1 MATVVVM
8 PQLGN
13 SVESCLIVSWQV
25 AVGDEIAENAIV
37 CEVETD
43 KASMEVPSSAAGTVL
58 AILWDEGD
66 DVPVK
71 EPLLVVGVVPGNAG
85 EFTFERH
92 QLGLDLAD
100 LLLERLELLQLR
112 VAHLV
117 AGPQDLHPGGQVDD
131 EQQVTA
137 DHQHVVPAKGARQPF
152 LGHAQHL
159 AGSIGYSDQQGSQNK
174 DHQRGGEEHHAVD
187 PYPLGGGL
195 GK

>member
-71 EPLLVVGVVPGNAG
+71 EPPRRRRRGRGPGRA
-85 EFTFERH
+85 RRR
-92 QLGLDLAD
+92 
-100 LLLERLELLQLR
+100 RLEGKDGGDPRRAAAEVLR
-112 VAHLV
+112 
-117 AGPQDLHPGGQVDD
+117 AGPRAASEPRP
-131 EQQVTA
+131 
-137 DHQHVVPAKGARQPF
+137 PAPPAR
-152 LGHAQHL
+152 AL
-159 AGSIGYSDQQGSQNK
+159 AGRCQ
-174 DHQRGGEEHHAVD
+174 
-187 PYPLGGGL
+187 PLDIARSRRAPAPAAG
-195 GK
+195 